1 LRTIQS
7 FILRM
12 MVDSD
17 HPSLLR
23 GSLQALHAQ
32 REQWNFRDEVE
43 LLQLLKHLNVANSE
57 QDYKKE

>member
-1 LRTIQS
+1 
-7 FILRM
+7 M